1 MEHFRASCTVPADD
15 IQLGEGS
22 APPPWATASSA
33 RYEESRTENLTLLAE
48 AADRLTPPSYSTPQ
62 PNVAERTT
70 GQGTTTEPYAS
81 KANSEPPLGQHHR
94 PWQSSPVSAEVHH
107 PEQHHRQGP
116 TSMSTSTPVT
126 AAASSLL
133 LPRAAAHTWPTQ
145 PTYPPGAG
153 SPFSSY

>member
-1 MEHFRASCTVPADD
+1 MRASNISKPIALEPELFIMEHFRASRTVPADD

-62 PNVAERTT
+62 PNVAEQTT
-70 GQGTTTEPYAS
+70 GQGTTTELYAS

-94 PWQSSPVSAEVHH
+94 PWQSSPVPAEVHH
-107 PEQHHRQGP
+107 HEPHHQQGA
-116 TSMSTSTPVT
+116 TSKTTPS
-126 AAASSLL
+126 ANASSLL
-133 LPRAAAHTWPTQ
+133 LPLSLIHI
-145 PTYPPGAG
+145 
-153 SPFSSY
+153 